1 MEVGLN
7 NLFDSGY
14 IQTYPHVGF
23 FITAYSLP
31 IDSVTQGTQNIQVVF
46 SVPALLEPLTIP
58 WWKEIFFVWLVFSF
72 KKQDFIAKRDGNHA
86 GTKQNFGNGPLGN

>member
-58 WWKEIFFVWLVFSF
+58 
-72 KKQDFIAKRDGNHA
+72 
-86 GTKQNFGNGPLGN
+86 